1 MRIGPP
7 AMPYWTAAMAA
18 RLTQTVGQAAGHR
31 SVSTER
37 PVEPPKAVSDH
48 TTLRR
53 VSPHTFDIRV

>member
-7 AMPYWTAAMAA
+7 AIPHWTAALSAQ
-18 RLTQTVGQAAGHR
+18 LTQTVCQAAGHR

-37 PVEPPKAVSDH
+37 PVEPVNTARDS

-53 VSPHTFDIRV
+53 VSPHAFDIRV

>member
-1 MRIGPP
+1 MRIGSP
-7 AMPYWTAAMAA
+7 AMPHWTALSAQ
-18 RLTQTVGQAAGHR
+18 LTQTVGQAAGHR

-37 PVEPPKAVSDH
+37 PVEPVSTVQDS